1 MTRILRCD
9 REDFWLYTLVPLVVF
24 LLGVLV
30 NAAAVLLGA
39 RSTFAFLPIFLLLA
53 CALLGL
59 SGGISALLYAFPLA
73 VSFSVPRRQALGGV
87 VVYLL
92 AIWAVLAVLSTAL
105 VLVDHWYVYTI
116 LPLIVPGL
124 EVMGDPLYEL
134 GVSYIV
140 VAAALGVA
148 TGFLGGTAILRFGRK
163 GGWVLWAIYMAALL
177 FREQIAWAALLND
190 WPYWLLVLL
199 MLLGLSVWSL
209 LHWDV
214 RR

>member
-9 REDFWLYTLVPLVVF
+9 REDFWLYTLVPLAVF
-24 LLGVLV
+24 LLGVVV

-39 RSTFAFLPIFLLLA
+39 ESTFAFLPIFLLLV

-73 VSFSVPRRQALGGV
+73 VSFSIPRSQALGGV

-92 AIWAVLAVLSTAL
+92 AIWAVLAGLSTAL
-105 VLVDHWYVYTI
+105 VLVDHWYVYNI
-116 LPLIVPGL
+116 LPMLVPGL

-134 GVSYIV
+134 GVSYII

-163 GGWVLWAIYMAALL
+163 GGWALWAIYMAALL
-177 FREQIAWAALLND
+177 FREQIAWAAMLND
-190 WPYWLLVLL
+190 WPYWVLVLL

>member
-9 REDFWLYTLVPLVVF
+9 REDFWLYTLVPLAVF
-24 LLGVLV
+24 LLGVTV
-30 NAAAVLLGA
+30 NTAAVLLGA
-39 RSTFAFLPIFLLLA
+39 KSTFAFLPIFLFLA

-73 VSFSVPRRQALGGV
+73 VSFSTPRRQALGGV

-92 AIWAVLAVLSTAL
+92 AIWAVLAVLSAAL
-105 VLVDHWYVYTI
+105 VLVDHWYVYNI
-116 LPLIVPGL
+116 LPMLVPGL

-134 GVSYIV
+134 GVSYII

-163 GGWVLWAIYMAALL
+163 GGWALWAIYMAALL
-177 FREQIAWAALLND
+177 CREQIAWAALLND
-190 WPYWLLVLL
+190 WPYWVLVLL

>member
-9 REDFWLYTLVPLVVF
+9 REDFCLYTLVPLGIF
-24 LLGVLV
+24 LLGVTV
-30 NAAAVLLGA
+30 NTAAVLLGA
-39 RSTFAFLPIFLLLA
+39 ESTFAFLPIFLLLA

-73 VSFSVPRRQALGGV
+73 VSFSIPRRQALSGV

-92 AIWAVLAVLSTAL
+92 AIWAVLAGLCTAL
-105 VLVDHWYVYTI
+105 VLVDHWYVYNI
-116 LPLIVPGL
+116 LPLLFPGL

-134 GVSYIV
+134 GVSYII
-140 VAAALGVA
+140 VAATLGVA

-163 GGWVLWAIYMAALL
+163 GGWALWGIYMAALL
-177 FREQIAWAALLND
+177 CREQIAWAALLND
-190 WPYWLLVLL
+190 WPYWVLVLL

>member
-9 REDFWLYTLVPLVVF
+9 REDFWLYTLVPLGIF
-24 LLGVLV
+24 LLGVIV

-140 VAAALGVA
+140 AAAALGVA

-163 GGWVLWAIYMAALL
+163 GGWALWGIYMAALL
-177 FREQIAWAALLND
+177 FREQIAWAALVRD
-190 WPYWLLVLL
+190 WPYWVLVLL